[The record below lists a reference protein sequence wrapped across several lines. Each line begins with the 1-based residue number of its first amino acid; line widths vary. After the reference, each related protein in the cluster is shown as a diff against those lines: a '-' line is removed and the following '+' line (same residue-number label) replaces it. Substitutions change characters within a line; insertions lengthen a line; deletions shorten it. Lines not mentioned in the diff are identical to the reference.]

1 MMIDVALPF
10 SPLLRTLG
18 LHALPLALG
27 VVLRVGAQTSPPPA
41 ENLTLRD
48 TSFGNL
54 PDGTE
59 IRLFTLAN
67 ADGLEASVMTLGAT
81 LTTVKTPDRNGRI
94 DIITHHKNSLA
105 EYVAGH
111 PAMGST
117 VGRFAN
123 RIGKARFHLDGVEY
137 PVTRN
142 LGEHHLHGG
151 TRQEAFHWQV
161 WSAQPLREDR
171 AVGVTLSLIS
181 PHGQAGFPGTL
192 AVQVTCKVTDANEL
206 ILQYEA
212 VTDQPTVLNLTNHAY
227 WNLAGHDQGEVMDHQ
242 LRINADFYL
251 AAGQDVLPTGEILSV
266 AREGMDFRVLRTI
279 GSQLTEVPLGI
290 YDHCYVLN
298 KDRGNRLSLAAE
310 VREPTSGR
318 TMEVWTTQ
326 PGMQLYTGRK
336 TGLCLETQ
344 HFPNAPNVPH
354 FPSTVL
360 RPGEVFRQTTLH
372 RFGIDGA

>member
-1 MMIDVALPF
+1 MITI
-10 SPLLRTLG
+10 RTVG
-18 LHALPLALG
+18 LLALMPCPG
-27 VVLRVGAQTSPPPA
+27 VVLWAGAQTPPPPL
-41 ENLTLRD
+41 ETLTLSD
-48 TSFGNL
+48 TSFGSL

-123 RIGKARFHLDGVEY
+123 RIGNARFHLDGVEY

-142 LGEHHLHGG
+142 HGEHHLHGG
-151 TRQEAFHWQV
+151 TQQEAFHWQV

-171 AVGVTLSLIS
+171 AVGVTLLLTS

-192 AVQVTCKVTDANEL
+192 AVQVTYKVTDANEL
-206 ILQYEA
+206 IIQYEA
-212 VTDQPTVLNLTNHAY
+212 VTDRPTVLNLTNHAY
-227 WNLAGHDQGEVMDHQ
+227 WNLAGHDQGEVMNHQ
-242 LRINADFYL
+242 LRINADFFL

-279 GSQLTEVPLGI
+279 GSQLAEVPLGI

-310 VREPTSGR
+310 VRELTSGR

-326 PGMQLYTGRK
+326 PGMQFYTGRK

-360 RPGEVFRQTTLH
+360 RPGEVFRHTTIH
-372 RFGIDGA
+372 RFGVDGA